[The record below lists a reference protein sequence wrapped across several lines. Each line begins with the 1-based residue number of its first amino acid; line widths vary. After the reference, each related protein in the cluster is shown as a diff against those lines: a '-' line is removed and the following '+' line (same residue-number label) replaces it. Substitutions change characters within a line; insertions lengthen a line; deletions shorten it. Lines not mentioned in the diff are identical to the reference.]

1 MTEPTDAPG
10 TVAVTDRRVAPRGVL
25 PRNLQTW
32 LMAGL
37 AAGIL
42 LIILLVGKPEPPAAR
57 TTATTAPQTPSADRV
72 RDYQDRLRTLEAQA
86 LRELQAA
93 EQAGVPEPAMY
104 YDEPTQAPRED
115 PLEADRRRREYESLF
130 ASNVAVSRRSE
141 NERPGG
147 QSARTSAPAGESG
160 LPSVD
165 EVVDSVMRAT
175 ARSGASASPP
185 QAASPAV
192 PPATPQSGGT
202 AATPGTPAFTG
213 PIAASGSQ
221 HRLLE
226 GTLIDTVLTN
236 RLDGSAAAPVNLL
249 VTNPLYTHSGHQ
261 IVIPAGARILGETRP
276 VESLGESRLAVAL
289 HRLIL
294 PDGRTYRLDQ
304 FKGLNQIGDA
314 GLRDKVNHHYWS
326 TFGAAG
332 AVGLISGLAQWIGTA
347 GLSRGDG
354 NRTVIIAGGA
364 TDATA
369 QASMQVMNR
378 FLNRLPTVTIREG
391 HRVKVY
397 LTSDLELPAFQTGR
411 RAGGF

>member
-10 TVAVTDRRVAPRGVL
+10 TVGVTDRRVAPRGVL

-42 LIILLVGKPEPPAAR
+42 LVILLVGQPEPPAAR
-57 TTATTAPQTPSADRV
+57 TTAATTSQTPSADRV

-93 EQAGVPEPAMY
+93 EQAGVPAPEMDDDEPA
-104 YDEPTQAPRED
+104 QAPPED

-130 ASNVAVSRRSE
+130 ASNVAVSRRPE
-141 NERPGG
+141 DERPGG
-147 QSARTSAPAGESG
+147 QVTRTSAPASESG

-175 ARSGASASPP
+175 ARSGASVSRP
-185 QAASPAV
+185 QPASPAV
-192 PPATPQSGGT
+192 PPATPQAGT

-213 PIAASGSQ
+213 PIAASGAQ

-236 RLDGSAAAPVNLL
+236 RLDGSTAAPVNLL

-261 IVIPAGARILGETRP
+261 IVIPAGSRILGETGP
-276 VESLGESRLAVAL
+276 VESLGASRLAVAL

-304 FKGLNQIGDA
+304 FMGLNQIGDA

-326 TFGAAG
+326 TFGTAG

-354 NRTVIIAGGA
+354 DRTIILAGGA

-397 LTSDLELPAFQTGR
+397 LTSDLELPAFQRAR

>member
-10 TVAVTDRRVAPRGVL
+10 TVGVTDRRVAPRGVL

-42 LIILLVGKPEPPAAR
+42 LIIVVVGQPEPPTAR
-57 TTATTAPQTPSADRV
+57 PAVTATPQTPTADRV
-72 RDYQDRLRTLEAQA
+72 RDYQDRLRTLEARA
-86 LRELQAA
+86 LRELQTA
-93 EQAGVPEPAMY
+93 EEGGVPTPAMY
-104 YDEPTQAPRED
+104 YDEPAQAPRED

-130 ASNVAVSRRSE
+130 ASNVAVSRRPD

-147 QSARTSAPAGESG
+147 HVARTSAPAGDSSM
-160 LPSVD
+160 PSVD
-165 EVVDSVMRAT
+165 EVVESVMRAT
-175 ARSGASASPP
+175 ARAGGGAASVP
-185 QAASPAV
+185 QAASPS
-192 PPATPQSGGT
+192 PATGAPQT
-202 AATPGTPAFTG
+202 AAATESRTPAFTS
-213 PIAASGSQ
+213 PISASGPQ

-236 RLDGSAAAPVNLL
+236 RLDGSNAAPVSLL
-249 VTNPLYTHSGHQ
+249 VTNPVYTFAGHQ
-261 IVIPAGARILGETRP
+261 VVIPAGARVLGETRP
-276 VESLGESRLAVAL
+276 VQSLGESRLAVSL
-289 HRLIL
+289 HRLVM

-304 FKGLNQIGDA
+304 FTGLNQIGDA

-347 GLSRGDG
+347 GLSQGDG
-354 NRTVIIAGGA
+354 NRTVVIAGGA

-369 QASMQVMNR
+369 QAGMQVMNR

-397 LTSDLELPAFQTGR
+397 LTSDLELPAFQVGH

>member
-1 MTEPTDAPG
+1 MTESTDAPG
-10 TVAVTDRRVAPRGVL
+10 TVGVTDRRVPPRGVL

-42 LIILLVGKPEPPAAR
+42 LIILVVGQPEAPTARPAAS
-57 TTATTAPQTPSADRV
+57 AVPQAPTADRV
-72 RDYQDRLRTLEAQA
+72 RDYQDRLRTLETQA
-86 LRELQAA
+86 LRELQTA
-93 EQAGVPEPAMY
+93 EQNGAPAPAMY

-130 ASNVAVSRRSE
+130 ASNVAVSRRPES
-141 NERPGG
+141 ERPGG
-147 QSARTSAPAGESG
+147 QARGTSAPAGDSG
-160 LPSVD
+160 MPSVD
-165 EVVDSVMRAT
+165 EVVESVMRAT
-175 ARSGASASPP
+175 ARAGGAASAVQPVSPSPAAAVP
-185 QAASPAV
+185 QAAAV
-192 PPATPQSGGT
+192 VESRA
-202 AATPGTPAFTG
+202 PAFTG
-213 PIAASGSQ
+213 PIGASGPQ

-236 RLDGSAAAPVNLL
+236 RLDGSNAAPVNLL
-249 VTNPLYTHSGHQ
+249 VTNPVYTYSGHQ
-261 IVIPAGARILGETRP
+261 IVIPAGARVLGETRP
-276 VESLGESRLAVAL
+276 VQSLGESRLAVAL
-289 HRLIL
+289 HRLIM

-304 FKGLNQIGDA
+304 FTGLNQIGDA

-347 GLSRGDG
+347 GLSQGDG
-354 NRTVIIAGGA
+354 NRTVVIAGGA

-369 QASMQVMNR
+369 QAGMQVINR

-397 LTSDLELPAFQTGR
+397 LTSDLELPAFQGGSG
-411 RAGGF
+411 AGGS